1 MSAAARPGF
10 SGDVQAVRSFLAPN
24 PGPFTFDGTRSYV
37 VGGEA
42 AAVIDPG
49 PADPDHLL
57 ALSGAVED
65 AARVVVLLTHAHQD
79 HAEGA
84 EELARRT
91 GATVAGAGPD
101 IRDGQAF
108 DTSAGPLFAL
118 FTPGHA
124 RSHFCFH
131 LPSRRA
137 VFTGDL
143 ILGTGDTTW
152 TGAYPGGVA
161 DYLTSLDRVG
171 SLGAQTFYP
180 GHGDPITDTEDAVAR
195 FRNHRLARI
204 EQVRQAIADGV
215 PRDSRALAAVI
226 YGALPATVFDMAVRG
241 LDGILDYLSAARSAR

>member
-1 MSAAARPGF
+1 LT
-10 SGDVQAVRSFLAPN
+10 GDVQAVRSFLAPN
-24 PGPFTFDGTRSYV
+24 PGSFTFDGTRSYV
-37 VGGEA
+37 VGGDA

-49 PADPDHLL
+49 PADPGHLRV
-57 ALSGAVED
+57 LSGAVED
-65 AARVVVLLTHAHQD
+65 ASRVVVLVTHAHED

-84 EELARRT
+84 EELGRRT
-91 GATVAGAGPD
+91 GATMAGPG
-101 IRDGQAF
+101 IGPGIWDGQSF
-108 DTSAGPLFAL
+108 DTSAGPLVAL

-131 LPSRRA
+131 LPGQRA

-152 TGAYPGGVA
+152 TGGYPGGVA
-161 DYLTSLDRVG
+161 DYLASLDRVA
-171 SLGAQTFYP
+171 SLGARTFYP
-180 GHGDPITDTEDAVAR
+180 GHGDPLTDPEAAVAR

-226 YGALPATVFDMAVRG
+226 YGALPATVFEMAVQG
-241 LDGILDYLSAARSAR
+241 LEGILDYLSAVRSPR